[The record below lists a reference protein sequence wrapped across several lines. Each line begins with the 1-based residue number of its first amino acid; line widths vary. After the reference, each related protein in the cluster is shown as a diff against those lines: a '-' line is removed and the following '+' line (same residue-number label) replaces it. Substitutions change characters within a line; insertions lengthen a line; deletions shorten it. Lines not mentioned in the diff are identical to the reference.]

1 MVESPPLTV
10 AQITDTHLFAD
21 TSQTLM
27 GCQTARS
34 LQRVLQQ
41 LAAENPK
48 PDLLLLTGDLSQ
60 DETIASY
67 EQLRTQ
73 VAALNLP
80 TYWLPGNHDRLALMK
95 QALSTSPLS
104 AQKTIQTGGWHFILL
119 NSAVSGQV
127 SGELSP
133 ETFAWLEHQ
142 LERSERPT
150 VVALHHH
157 PLQIG
162 SAWMDKIG
170 LHNAVELQSM
180 LDRYPQVKLV
190 LFGHI
195 HQEFMQ
201 TLKGITYLGAPS
213 TGIQFEPLQVQLT
226 IGSQNPGFRILTL
239 YPNGNYSTVVKRVK
253 LE

>member
-21 TSQTLM
+21 PSQTLM

-41 LAAENPK
+41 LATENPK

-80 TYWLPGNHDRLALMK
+80 VYWLPGNHDHLTLME
-95 QALSTSPLS
+95 QTLSTFPFS

-119 NSAVSGQV
+119 NSAVAGQV
-127 SGELSP
+127 AGELSQD
-133 ETFAWLEHQ
+133 TLAWLEHQ
-142 LERSERPT
+142 LERIDRPT
-150 VVALHHH
+150 LVALHHP

-162 SAWMDKIG
+162 SEWMDKIG
-170 LHNAVELQSM
+170 LQNATELQAI

-195 HQEFMQ
+195 HQEFVQ
-201 TLKGITYLGAPS
+201 TLKSITYLGAPS
-213 TGIQFEPLQVQLT
+213 TGIQFEPLQAQLA

-239 YPNGNYSTVVKRVK
+239 YPNGNYSTVVKRVE